1 MSDAIKV
8 VLVEDSAVALEILE
22 RLIDSSDEVDVVG
35 TARDGAAGLQMIEQ
49 KQPDVICTDLQMPN
63 MDGLEFTQQVMT
75 KFPRPILVVSN
86 MVGPTEVDNIFNLMQ
101 AGALD
106 FFPKPSSGTATD
118 YETLKSTLINKI
130 KVLSSKRV

>member
-1 MSDAIKV
+1 MSAKIKV

-22 RLIDSSDEVDVVG
+22 RLIDSSEEVDVVG
-35 TARDGAAGLQMIEQ
+35 TARDGASALQVIEQ

-75 KFPRPILVVSN
+75 RFPRPILVVSN

-106 FFPKPSSGTATD
+106 FFPKPSSGTVTD
-118 YETLKSTLINKI
+118 YETLKTTLINKI
-130 KVLSSKRV
+130 KILSSKRV